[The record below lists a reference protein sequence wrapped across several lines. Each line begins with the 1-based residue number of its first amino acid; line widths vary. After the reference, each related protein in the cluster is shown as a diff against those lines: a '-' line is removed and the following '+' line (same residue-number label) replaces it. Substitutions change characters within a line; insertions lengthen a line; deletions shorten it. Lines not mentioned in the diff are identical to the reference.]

1 MFVNGRFGSLAL
13 VQDSSILM
21 SAFGGGADVRA
32 SRKLPKTGSANGQKR
47 TWTMHE
53 EPPNAPALAPVD
65 QEFLEGYP

>member
-1 MFVNGRFGSLAL
+1 
-13 VQDSSILM
+13 M
-21 SAFGGGADVRA
+21 SAFGGKAVGQITGK
-32 SRKLPKTGSANGQKR
+32 SRNRQFAFGQKR